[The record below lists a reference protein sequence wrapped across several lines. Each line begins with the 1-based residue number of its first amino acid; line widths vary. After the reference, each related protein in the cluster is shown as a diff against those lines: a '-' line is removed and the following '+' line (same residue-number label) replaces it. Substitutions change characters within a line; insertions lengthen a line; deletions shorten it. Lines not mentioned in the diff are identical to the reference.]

1 MQTHQWSMFTNV
13 PPAPAHLQQGRQTL
27 NEQSGSYLAPAQTV
41 TRGTMMNIKSQNP
54 LGARELSTEECMCF
68 GVPVGSTWKP
78 KSEKQLKT
86 ESREEVVPA
95 PSPVM
100 YGGYMPTQ
108 MRVNDSTPRFDDES
122 TWQA

>member
-1 MQTHQWSMFTNV
+1 
-13 PPAPAHLQQGRQTL
+13 
-27 NEQSGSYLAPAQTV
+27 
-41 TRGTMMNIKSQNP
+41 MNIKRENP
-54 LGARELSTEECMCF
+54 WGARELSTEECLRF

-78 KSEKQLKT
+78 KSEKKLKT
-86 ESREEVVPA
+86 ESRKEVVLA

-108 MRVNDSTPRFDDES
+108 MRVNDSTPRFDEES